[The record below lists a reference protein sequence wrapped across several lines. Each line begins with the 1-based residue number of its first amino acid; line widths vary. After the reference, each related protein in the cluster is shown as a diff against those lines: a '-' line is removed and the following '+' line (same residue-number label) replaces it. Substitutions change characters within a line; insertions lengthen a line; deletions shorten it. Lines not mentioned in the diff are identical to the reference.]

1 MVETDHPDELLRI
14 REPVD
19 TRFDMTAV
27 VYELER
33 VGKSPVD
40 HIRES
45 VCQRPSRRQARMPV
59 VTNVAGNRKLLAA
72 CLGVEVQSLPSAFRE
87 RWQKYI
93 PCELVQE
100 AAWNEVVIEGDE
112 LDLSKLP
119 IPLQFAVDG
128 GPYITAGQLSARD
141 PVTGV
146 DTTGFHRFMLKGK
159 NRLGVSLHSRRRMY
173 EFQRRA
179 EERGEALPAAV
190 TIGTHPLHYM
200 GSMVYAYPPQVRK
213 FEIIGGLFGEPY
225 RVARCGVGELEVPA
239 GAEIVIEGEILA
251 ETREPEGP
259 FGEFT
264 GYASY
269 RSTQHVFVA
278 RRVRMRRD
286 AIFQSVTSG
295 MSKDHI
301 LVSCITRE
309 GEILNALRR
318 NLPNVR
324 AVHVPHTSC
333 GAFTAYISMKKIADG
348 EPQTAIMAT
357 LGTEFYTKHVI
368 VVDDDVDIFDTND
381 VMWAVAT
388 RVRPDKDIFFIPGAK
403 AAILDPTSDPENFTG
418 DEDGDRCHAPGGP
431 RFRRASRHPGG
442 SARAG
447 ARHAGGGR
455 RQHLMDSRI
464 RAAMPLAA
472 LLCLSSHQLP
482 HRALGLVDRGMR
494 IGVPAGVGIGDR
506 HPAGPLAGALGDL
519 VGIVPSNSEFAV

>member
-1 MVETDHPDELLRI
+1 MPSAASNVDNQSLRSFLSMVETEHPDELLRI
-14 REPVD
+14 RQPVD

-33 VGKSPVD
+33 VGKSPVIIFENP
-40 HIRES
+40 HPPANGLFANS
-45 VCQRPSRRQARMPV
+45 MSANGMPV

-72 CLGVEVQSLPSAFRE
+72 CLGVGVDNLPSAFRE
-87 RWQKYI
+87 RSQKYI

-100 AAWNEVVIEGDE
+100 AAWNDVLIEGDD
-112 LDLSKLP
+112 LDLTKLP
-119 IPLQFAVDG
+119 IPLQFSVDG
-128 GPYITAGQLSARD
+128 GPHSTAGQLSARD

-179 EERGEALPAAV
+179 EERGTSLPAAI

-200 GSMVYAYPPQVRK
+200 GSMVYAYPPHVRK
-213 FEIIGGLFGEPY
+213 LEIIGGLFGEPY
-225 RVARCGVGELEVPA
+225 RVARCSVGELEVPA

-278 RRVRMRRD
+278 HRIRMRRD
-286 AIFQSVTSG
+286 AMFQSVTSG

-309 GEILNALRR
+309 GEILNTLRR

-348 EPQTAIMAT
+348 EPQTAIMAA

-403 AAILDPTSDPENFTG
+403 GAILDPTSDPENFTVTKMG
-418 DEDGDRCHAPGGP
+418 IDATRPAGRDFAERLVIPDDQR
-431 RFRRASRHPGG
+431 
-442 SARAG
+442 ARA
-447 ARHAGGGR
+447 RT
-455 RQHLMDSRI
+455 M
-464 RAAMPLAA
+464 LAA
-472 LLCLSSHQLP
+472 
-482 HRALGLVDRGMR
+482 
-494 IGVPAGVGIGDR
+494 AGV
-506 HPAGPLAGALGDL
+506 
-519 VGIVPSNSEFAV
+519 SF